1 MPGRPLQPVTGG
13 NLWTNLHFETESII
27 YNGNPGRQDVSPF
40 GETDMPQ
47 VNQPR
52 NKSKIMG
59 DRSPKSNRKKS
70 NQKQAQANSA
80 DRIKKQAI
88 ADKQTANKK
97 K

>member
-1 MPGRPLQPVTGG
+1 
-13 NLWTNLHFETESII
+13 
-27 YNGNPGRQDVSPF
+27 
-40 GETDMPQ
+40 MPQ

-52 NKSKIMG
+52 NKNKIMG